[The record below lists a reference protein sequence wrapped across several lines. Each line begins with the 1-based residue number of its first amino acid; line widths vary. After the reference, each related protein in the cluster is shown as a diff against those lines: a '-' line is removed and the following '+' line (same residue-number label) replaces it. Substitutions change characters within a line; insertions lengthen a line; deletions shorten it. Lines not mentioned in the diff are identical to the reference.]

1 MGLTLVALKAGI
13 KPINVPNN
21 TNKARATNTTAM
33 ETDALTRVAS
43 SPCPQ
48 TLSMTIRI
56 QPPVM
61 MPKMPES
68 KVKNTASTTI

>member
-1 MGLTLVALKAGI
+1 MGLSLVALKAGI
-13 KPINVPNN
+13 KPIIDPNN

-61 MPKMPES
+61 MPKIPES
-68 KVKNTASTTI
+68 KV